1 MVRLE
6 KLEESKNV
14 QEIATVMQESYE
26 KRFNILIHGIAETTD
41 SAWENPEQT
50 TALVRTFMKEG
61 LLIQEPESVAFVDCH
76 RLPQRSVFRGGVKK
90 NRSIIG
96 KLTNAMDKR
105 YSDR

>member
-1 MVRLE
+1 MIAEKKSLQNIMVRLE

-14 QEIATVMQESYE
+14 QVIANVMQESYE

-41 SAWENPEQT
+41 SAWENPGQT

-61 LLIQEPESVAFVDCH
+61 LPTQEPESVSFVDCH

-90 NRSIIG
+90 EQ
-96 KLTNAMDKR
+96 TNH
-105 YSDR
+105 S